1 MYKMNRREFVKLGA
15 VLAAGATRASATPLA
30 FSGTEDLKRLQS
42 NVNFIWDGSF
52 LSAPEYADLLMR
64 LVDEGKIKPD
74 YYSNGGVV
82 EELENKMAKW
92 LGKESAVFIPT
103 GTLANHIAVRRLA
116 GNRRRVLVPAE
127 SHLYR
132 DSGDCVQILSNLN
145 LVPLAKD
152 EPCYDLKE
160 VVNTVKRSKGGRVE
174 TNIGALMIE
183 SPVRR
188 KHDRILTL
196 KYMKSITEF
205 ARTEG
210 IRSHMDGARLFVQSA
225 HTGVS
230 PAQYSE
236 IFDTVYT
243 SMWKCFNAPSG
254 AILAGA
260 SAFTEGLF
268 HERRMFGGGL
278 PYAWPFAAIALHFVD
293 GFIDDY
299 KAAWATAERMFA
311 ILAKSHSFG
320 VEKFDDG
327 THVVRLTIQGADLKK
342 FQQSLRKRNVD
353 IRNPDNEGVWLRINP
368 SLNRKTGEEMARFFA
383 EAFEESAV

>member
-1 MYKMNRREFVKLGA
+1 MNRREFVKLGG
-15 VLAAGATRASATPLA
+15 VLAAASTAQVSASSSAYP
-30 FSGTEDLKRLQS
+30 GTKNRKRLQ
-42 NVNFIWDGSF
+42 NKVNFIWDGSF

-64 LVDEGKIKPD
+64 LVDEGKIKTD

-92 LGKESAVFIPT
+92 LGKESAVFMPT

-116 GNRRRVLVPAE
+116 GNSRRVLVPAE

-132 DSGDCVQILSNLN
+132 DCGDGAQTLSNLN
-145 LVPLAKD
+145 MIPLGKD
-152 EPCYDLKE
+152 EPCYTLEE
-160 VVNTVKRSKGGRVE
+160 VVDAVKRSKGGRVE
-174 TNIGALMIE
+174 TKIGALMIE

-196 KYMKSITEF
+196 ETMRSITEF

-225 HTGVS
+225 HTGVA
-230 PAQYSE
+230 PAQYGE

-254 AILAGA
+254 AILAG
-260 SAFTEGLF
+260 SNAFTEGMF

-293 GFIDDY
+293 GFIKEY
-299 KAAWATAERMFA
+299 KAAWTKAESIFAT
-311 ILAKSHSFG
+311 LTKNDSFK
-320 VEKFDDG
+320 VEKFEDG
-327 THVVRLTIQGADLKK
+327 THVVRLNIQGTDLKK
-342 FQQSLRKRNVD
+342 FQQSLEKHNVA
-353 IRNPDNEGVWLRINP
+353 IRTPDKNGVWLRINP
-368 SLNRKTGEEMARFFA
+368 SLNRMTANETSKHFLAA
-383 EAFEESAV
+383 LNESTSG